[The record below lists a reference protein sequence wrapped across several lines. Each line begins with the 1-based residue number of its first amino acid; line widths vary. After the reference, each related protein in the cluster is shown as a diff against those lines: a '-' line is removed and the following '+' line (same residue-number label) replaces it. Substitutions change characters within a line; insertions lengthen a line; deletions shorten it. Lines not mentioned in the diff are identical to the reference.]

1 MSTEEKKKIQVAL
14 KRIQGQVGGIEKMI
28 AEDKTCE
35 AVVTQVVASMSSL
48 KSVAKALLADA
59 VDSCNKE
66 DYAKLL
72 KRFL

>member
-1 MSTEEKKKIQVAL
+1 MTIEEKKKLQVAL

-28 AEDKTCE
+28 SEDKCE

-48 KSVAKALLADA
+48 KSVAKSLLADA

-66 DYAKLL
+66 EYAKLL
-72 KRFL
+72 KRYL